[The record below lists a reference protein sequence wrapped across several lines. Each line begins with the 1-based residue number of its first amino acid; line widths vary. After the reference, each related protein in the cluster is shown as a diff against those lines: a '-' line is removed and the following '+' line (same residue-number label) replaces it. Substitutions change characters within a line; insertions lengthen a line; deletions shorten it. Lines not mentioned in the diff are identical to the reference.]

1 MEFGDLKLEKCRH
14 GWILFRGP
22 LIGTSLEL
30 YGEYSESEAGMMA
43 GYLRA
48 GDTVIEVGANIGA
61 LTLPLAGMVGTA
73 GRVYAI
79 ESHAG
84 NFNVLC
90 ANLALNGIAQVR
102 PLNAFVRAAPGSG
115 THSIAGKENFVD
127 ERWPAG
133 FLALDD
139 LGLEACA
146 LIKIDVDGRE
156 QEVLQS
162 GARLIERARPVLY
175 FENDLQALSAPL
187 LRQAMDFG
195 YELYWHLAPMFRADN
210 FRGNPRDA
218 WAPNRLVSPMVLGLP
233 ADRNFAVP
241 DLDLIADAS
250 EWFR

>member
-1 MEFGDLKLEKCRH
+1 VVDAVRREKCRH
-14 GWILFRGP
+14 GWILFRGS
-22 LIGTSLEL
+22 LIGRSLEL
-30 YGEYSESEAGMMA
+30 YGEYSESEVGMMA
-43 GYLRA
+43 AYLRT
-48 GDTVIEVGANIGA
+48 GDTVVEVGANIGT
-61 LTLPLAGMVGTA
+61 LTLPLAGMVGAA

-79 ESHAG
+79 ESHTS

-115 THSIAGKENFVD
+115 THSFVGKENFVD
-127 ERWPAG
+127 ERWPPS

-139 LGLEACA
+139 LGLETCA

-156 QEVLQS
+156 QEVLES

-175 FENDLQALSAPL
+175 FENDQQPLSRPL
-187 LRQAMDFG
+187 LRHAMDLG

-210 FRGNPRDA
+210 FRGNAHDA

-233 ADRNFAVP
+233 ADRSFPVP
-241 DLDLIADAS
+241 DLDLIADAG